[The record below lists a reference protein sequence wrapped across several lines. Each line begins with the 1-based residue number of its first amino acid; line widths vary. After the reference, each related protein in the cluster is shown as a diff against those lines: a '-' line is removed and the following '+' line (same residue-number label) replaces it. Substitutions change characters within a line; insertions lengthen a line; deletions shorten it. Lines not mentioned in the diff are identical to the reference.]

1 MNHLFCKSCESQY
14 TESQKPFLL
23 PCGHN
28 LCSTCISKRIYSNR
42 CFFCPFDSTFL
53 KVDNCK
59 LNLTLLKQ
67 SMKHL
72 KNPEKTPKKKEK
84 FSVPK
89 IQTPA
94 KSVHFLE
101 PPKGHLAN
109 HNETVESVNTEYL
122 YPCASEKKI
131 LKKSLEHSP
140 NSVPCERSFASSRK
154 VIRPQEKCRKK
165 SRKPKGTESSSFTA
179 ENVAFVAASVFGG
192 AFLLSKFS
200 PSKPAVASGFMNTV
214 KETSSMAIKGFFKLV
229 KRSE

>member
-59 LNLTLLKQ
+59 LNLALLKQ
-67 SMKHL
+67 SIKFL

-89 IQTPA
+89 IKTPT

-101 PPKGHLAN
+101 PPKDHLAK
-109 HNETVESVNTEYL
+109 HNETVESINTEYL
-122 YPCASEKKI
+122 YPCATEKKI
-131 LKKSLEHSP
+131 LKKNLEFSP
-140 NSVPCERSFASSRK
+140 KTINCERSFVSSRTGNRTK
-154 VIRPQEKCRKK
+154 EKGRKK
-165 SRKPKGTESSSFTA
+165 SKKPKNDEISNFSA
-179 ENVAFVAASVFGG
+179 ENVAFLAASVFGG
-192 AFLLSKFS
+192 AFLFSKFS
-200 PSKPAVASGFMNTV
+200 PSKPAVASGIMNTV
-214 KETSSMAIKGFFKLV
+214 KETSSLAIKGFLKLV